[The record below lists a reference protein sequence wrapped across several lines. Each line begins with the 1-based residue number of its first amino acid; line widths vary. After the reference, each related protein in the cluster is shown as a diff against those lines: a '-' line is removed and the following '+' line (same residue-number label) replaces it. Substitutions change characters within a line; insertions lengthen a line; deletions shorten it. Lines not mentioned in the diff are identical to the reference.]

1 MISEFDQGMQDSFA
15 HEDRIMG
22 EAIEVTGVSG
32 RAVVDAVEASKGL
45 SGALIS
51 DDVSFDLY
59 VVAAEF
65 TRLGIVQNGKVKLSE
80 AFRLGY
86 EGRVKSILPIEGGQY
101 RVRIGTSTP
110 R

>member
-22 EAIEVTGVSG
+22 ESIEANGIAG

-51 DDVSFDLY
+51 DEVSFDVY

-65 TRLGIVQNGKVKLSE
+65 ERLNIIQNGKVKLTE
-80 AFRLGY
+80 PYRLGY